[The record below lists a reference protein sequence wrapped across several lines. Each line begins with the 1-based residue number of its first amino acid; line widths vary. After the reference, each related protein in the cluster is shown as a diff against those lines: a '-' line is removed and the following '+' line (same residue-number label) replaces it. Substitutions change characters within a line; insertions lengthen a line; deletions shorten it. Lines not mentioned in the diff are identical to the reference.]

1 LTTITA
7 ATHPGRRH
15 RWKVLAAGG
24 RQCRLLVFSGI
35 PVTSVVLRSDYQLS
49 NGQLGLALGLLSLG
63 VAGELPWG
71 LTDRLGDRKVLLAGL
86 LGTSAALGC

>member
-1 LTTITA
+1 VA
-7 ATHPGRRH
+7 ANAAFGR
-15 RWKVLAAGG
+15 VLRYSSDLGG
-24 RQCRLLVFSGI
+24 
-35 PVTSVVLRSDYQLS
+35 LRSDYQLS